1 MKFKYLLLLFA
12 ISFYSITYSQVMINE
27 FSAANYND
35 VTDNHSEYE
44 DWIELYNAGATSV
57 DLTGFHLSDRADD
70 PAKWEIPSGIS
81 ISAGGVLRFWC
92 SSRDAIE
99 GSNYHTNFKLTQT
112 NGAEA
117 VVFSDVSGTIIDQNE
132 IEIANQKNHSWG
144 RYPDGLAM
152 WYIFTDPTPN
162 ALNTTSHYE
171 AYAEKPNMEPNAGSF
186 TGSVTV
192 TISVTDP
199 LLTIRYTLDGK
210 APTSSSTA
218 YTSALTID
226 ETTVVRCAA
235 FSSDADVKPSF
246 NSTNTYFIDED
257 ITIPIMSIAGD
268 NVDELLEDGDSW
280 TYNNTIG
287 SFELFDADFNL
298 IDEAEGTYNE
308 HGNDS
313 WAYPQRG
320 FDWIVRD
327 QFGYDSDIDHEF
339 FSDVTDRT
347 SYQRLIVKAA
357 ANDNY
362 PESYGGAWSG
372 GGAHVRDAYVH
383 HLAQLGGLVLDER
396 TTFFCIVFLNGEY
409 WGVYDA
415 REKADDADYTDY
427 YYGQDELDMDYIK
440 CWGGTWAEYGVM
452 DEWYPLADYI
462 TTEDMT
468 IAANYTYAT
477 DNLEIYSL
485 MDYVILNTMTVCT
498 DWLNWN
504 TAWWRGYNEDGTH
517 KKWGYVLWDE
527 DATFGHYINYTGV
540 PDDSPTADP
549 CDPLTLGTTDP
560 NGHID
565 VLNALLEN
573 EDFFALYV
581 NRFADLLNSTFSCD
595 FMLNA
600 LDSMKN
606 VIDPEM
612 DRHTDKWGG
621 SYSDWEDNYN
631 NLHDFISDRCTFLTE
646 GIEDCF
652 DTPAYPIT
660 IDVVPSGAGNLV
672 QISTFTPTTYSFDAT
687 YFGGITLPIKAIPA
701 SGYIFDHWEFL
712 HNIPSPSTTVDSVSV
727 NLTSS
732 DTIVAHFIESVMPNY
747 NFTLDIIPTGAGNVS
762 VNAFTPGTYPYA
774 TSFVSGTLLNMD
786 ASANAD
792 YIFDYWELDY
802 HVVNPDPFAVHVN
815 FALTGLENVAAH
827 FKLANAIGDLDNV
840 LVNLIVSPTVT
851 NGNIN
856 ITYQLSQAQNI
867 SLELYSVTGNKLADI
882 IPANSNTPRGEY
894 NLNVDLN
901 TYNVAQG
908 MYFIKMSAADKNITQ
923 RIVFAQ

>member
-1 MKFKYLLLLFA
+1 MIKRLLLSL
-12 ISFYSITYSQVMINE
+12 ITCLPFVVSSQVVVNE
-27 FSAANYND
+27 FSAANYSEAA
-35 VTDNHSEYE
+35 DNHSEYE
-44 DWIELYNAGATSV
+44 DWIELYNAGASSV
-57 DLTGFHLSDRADD
+57 DLTGYHLSDREDE
-70 PAKWEIPSGIS
+70 PTKWEIPSGIT
-81 ISAGGVLRFWC
+81 INAGAVLRFWC

-99 GSNYHTNFKLTQT
+99 GTHYHTNFKVTQT
-112 NGAEA
+112 TGAEQI
-117 VVFSDVSGTIIDQNE
+117 VFSDAAGTILDINT
-132 IEIANQKNHSWG
+132 IAQPNQKNHSWG
-144 RYPDGLAM
+144 RYPDGAVD

-162 ALNTTSHYE
+162 ALNSTTHYT
-171 AYAEKPNMEPNAGSF
+171 AYAEKPNMEPNSGNF
-186 TGSVTV
+186 VGSVTV
-192 TISVTDP
+192 TISTTDP
-199 LLTIRYTLDGK
+199 LLTVRYTTDGK
-210 APTSSSTA
+210 APTATSTI
-218 YTSALTID
+218 YTDAITLS
-226 ETTVVRCAA
+226 ETTIIRTAA
-235 FSSDADVKPSF
+235 FSTATDIKPSF
-246 NSTNTYFIDED
+246 TSSNTYFVDET
-257 ITIPIMSIAGD
+257 ITLPIMSIAGD
-268 NVDELLEDGDSW
+268 NVDELIEDGDSW
-280 TYNNTIG
+280 TYANTLG

-313 WAYPQRG
+313 WAYNQRG

-327 QFGYDSDIDHEF
+327 QFGYDNDIDHEF

-347 SYQRLIVKAA
+347 DYQRLIVKAA

-372 GGAHVRDAYVH
+372 GGAHIRDAYVH
-383 HLAQLGGLVLDER
+383 HLAQLGNMNLDER
-396 TTFFCIVFLNGEY
+396 TTFFCIVFLNGNY

-415 REKADDADYTDY
+415 REKADDADYTNY
-427 YYGQDELDMDYIK
+427 YYDQDEFDMDYIK

-452 DEWYPLADYI
+452 DEWYPLADFI

-468 IAANYTYAT
+468 DAANYTYAT

-573 EDFFALYV
+573 EDFYALYV

-606 VIDPEM
+606 VMDPEM
-612 DRHTDKWGG
+612 ERHTDKWGG
-621 SYSDWEDNYN
+621 SYDDWEGNYD
-631 NLHDFISDRCTFLTE
+631 NLHSFIEERCAFLTE

-660 IDVVPSGAGNLV
+660 IEIDPAGSANDV
-672 QISTFTPTTYSFDAT
+672 QINTLIPSYYPFPAT
-687 YFGGITLPIKAIPA
+687 YFGGIELPMTAIA
-701 SGYIFDHWEFL
+701 AGGYIFSGWEFL
-712 HNIPSPSTTVDSVSV
+712 HNTPSSTTDDAITV

-732 DTIVAHFIESVMPNY
+732 DTIIAHFTEDALPTY
-747 NFTLDIIPTGAGNVS
+747 NFTLEISPLEAGS
-762 VNAFTPGTYPYA
+762 VIVNSVTPGSYPYS
-774 TSFVSGTLLNMD
+774 TSFLSGTTVNMD
-786 ASANAD
+786 ANPNTG
-792 YIFDYWELDY
+792 YTFDYWELDY
-802 HVVNPDPFAVHVN
+802 HVVNPDPFTETVN
-815 FALTGLENVAAH
+815 FALTDIENVTVH
-827 FKLANAIGDLDNV
+827 FKLTNGVSDPENG
-840 LVNLIVSPTVT
+840 LVNMIVSPTVT
-851 NGNIN
+851 NNTVNIN
-856 ITYQLSQAQNI
+856 YQLSESGNI
-867 SLELYSVTGNKLADI
+867 SLALFSVTGIKVADLI
-882 IPANSNTPRGEY
+882 TPNTNAGRGEY
-894 NLNVDLN
+894 NLSLDLN
-901 TYNVAQG
+901 SFNLSQG
-908 MYFIKMSAADKNITQ
+908 MYFVKFSSEDKSVVE
-923 RIVFAQ
+923 RIVLTD